1 MTFAKMIAD
10 ARKQKGMSQKELTA
24 RIVKEDGTP
33 ISPQYLNDL
42 EHGRRNP
49 PGPHMLKQFATELGI
64 NYDVLFFAAGQYPE
78 DVQGEPYPP
87 ADRVEAAFTAFRR
100 ELRKP

>member
-10 ARKQKGMSQKELTA
+10 ARKQKGMSQKDLTA
-24 RIVKEDGTP
+24 RIVKEDGTS

-42 EHGRRNP
+42 EHNRRNP
-49 PGPHMLKQFATELGI
+49 PGPQMLKQFADVLGLD
-64 NYDVLFFAAGQYPE
+64 YDVLFFAAGQYPE
-78 DVQGEPYPP
+78 DVQGEPHSPE
-87 ADRVEAAFTAFRR
+87 RVQAAFQAFRR